1 MIVFGKSLNREQLE
15 PLAIVVNFTGLE
27 HVSLLE
33 LLHRLIFLRKLIG
46 FLEIVRYLR
55 GQTTD
60 VIQYLAIAILNL
72 PLKQFLLHIVIH
84 EVLCLGDHYLLKHL

>member
-1 MIVFGKSLNREQLE
+1 MIVFGKSLNREQLKS
-15 PLAIVVNFTGLE
+15 LAIVVNFTGLE

-60 VIQYLAIAILNL
+60 IIQYLAITILNL

-84 EVLCLGDHYLLKHL
+84 EVLCLGDHNLLKHL